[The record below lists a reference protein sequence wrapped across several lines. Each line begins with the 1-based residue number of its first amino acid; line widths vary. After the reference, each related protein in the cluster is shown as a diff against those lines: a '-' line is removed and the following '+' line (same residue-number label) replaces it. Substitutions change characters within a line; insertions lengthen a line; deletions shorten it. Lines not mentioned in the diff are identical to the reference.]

1 MLLTVVCVCSLCK
14 CREGGWWSH
23 CLQNMFGRLS
33 ARVAIQTSSSSPPVF
48 PSKLPLTGGSVES
61 EPQLWVHDVGIP
73 AWPVPCSS
81 LWFSI
86 QILCSLKHEGETKLL
101 A

>member
-1 MLLTVVCVCSLCK
+1 MLLTVVCVQFVQVS
-14 CREGGWWSH
+14 RGGWWSH
-23 CLQNMFGRLS
+23 CLQNMFDRLS
-33 ARVAIQTSSSSPPVF
+33 ARAAIQTSSSSPLVF
-48 PSKLPLTGGSVES
+48 PSKLALTGGSIEF